1 MIKFIIKI
9 GRKYFSDYV
18 AQSNYLTIQTF
29 NRLKITLKQKNIASL
44 LKKEMI
50 SFKKKIVRIKR
61 YAEKN
66 MLIKYKKLA

>member
-1 MIKFIIKI
+1 M
-9 GRKYFSDYV
+9 